1 MESQQDTLFVSE
13 YLNSVVFKLFMLEFF
28 TRNKPATQNRK
39 AIQAVGFM
47 IRCIR
52 LFRSFYGAVVPVAIC
67 RLAGSFYLIVSQRQ

>member
-13 YLNSVVFKLFMLEFF
+13 YLNSVVLKLFMLEFF
-28 TRNKPATQNRK
+28 FRNKPATQNRK